1 MSTRPL
7 TTKDGVPQIV
17 RLVDEHGLD
26 KVGIDADSLIRFAS
40 EAIRY
45 GEHSLFNLL
54 PAAIDRMIER
64 KAWKERDPPFADFG
78 QMALHPSGLGVTNNR
93 ALALLKASMDV
104 QGRHL
109 EAWADVLAA
118 VDKSVKTYLKESGV
132 TLAEIRKNPEKYAD
146 TLSYSPSA
154 ASADSQLLNLRQT
167 DRTTFRQVVKG
178 QTTLAKVV
186 KERKPVK
193 PDARFIRMKS
203 AWSDASK
210 AERKKFLAWLE
221 TDEA

>member
-1 MSTRPL
+1 MTRTL
-7 TTKDGVPQIV
+7 TNRDGVPQIV
-17 RLVDEHGLD
+17 RLVDERGLD
-26 KVGIDADSLIRFAS
+26 KVGVDADSLIRFAS

-78 QMALHPSGLGVTNNR
+78 QMALHPSGLGATNNR
-93 ALALLKASMDV
+93 ALALLRASMDI
-104 QGRHL
+104 QGRHV

-132 TLAEIRKNPEKYAD
+132 TLAQMRKDPERYAD
-146 TLSYSPSA
+146 TLSYVPGKS
-154 ASADSQLLNLRQT
+154 SADHHLLDLRQT

-186 KERKPVK
+186 KERRPVK
-193 PDARFIRMKS
+193 PDARLVRIKS
-203 AWSDASK
+203 AWKGATKTDQ
-210 AERKKFLAWLE
+210 KKFLAWLE
-221 TDEA
+221 SGDD